1 MLFKPFGVKSGQV
14 VDPDVLANEFQEASR
29 VINETT
35 WWQWANAAFT
45 DTQDLASSAGSAAGL
60 QPDAVV
66 HVERN
71 GKSALTQSNHDFEPV
86 LLSNQVRGATS
97 STTATTLDPDDGI
110 YQIAYNRG
118 LLKVDDTSVTWTS
131 KYAELLFVA
140 FSFQYV
146 RVSIC
151 ADLMDPNYST
161 HPTGIVELFP
171 NNDGRIRTQ
180 IRIRIDDGDLPGCGP
195 YVLPVD
201 GKNRGTG
208 VGAKSAAPVIVGIAL
223 VPAGTHTVYAAA
235 GQKPAS
241 LQQNEDDADADS
253 KIGLDETT
261 ASGVAADAALDEGVC
276 IGSRRMMV
284 IRFPRGNLMSP

>member
-29 VINETT
+29 VVNETT

-60 QPDAVV
+60 QSDAVV

-97 STTATTLDPDDGI
+97 STAATTSDPDDGI

-118 LLKVDDTSVTWTS
+118 LLEVDDTSVTWTS

-151 ADLMDPNYST
+151 ADLMYPTYVTD
-161 HPTGIVELFP
+161 HFTGITELFP

-208 VGAKSAAPVIVGIAL
+208 VTKECVL
-223 VPAGTHTVYAAA
+223 VVV
-235 GQKPAS
+235 
-241 LQQNEDDADADS
+241 E
-253 KIGLDETT
+253 
-261 ASGVAADAALDEGVC
+261 
-276 IGSRRMMV
+276 
-284 IRFPRGNLMSP
+284 